1 MRATL
6 FLLIFLPFLSALLLA
21 VIGRRL
27 PRRAVETIACLSILG
42 SLTMAIITFASAGQ
56 KSQIVT
62 LLPWFAVG
70 DFSAEMSVRLDP
82 LAAVMALMVTF
93 ISTLI
98 HIYSVG
104 FMREDEDYVRFFCY
118 MNLFVFAM
126 LVITLSDN
134 LLFLYL
140 GWEGVGFCSYALIGF
155 WYADEVKAAAGRKAF
170 VLTRIGDV
178 AFGIAIAFSF
188 IHTHT
193 LSLSAINGQAA
204 SLGTGM
210 ATALGILLLFAA
222 AGKSAQLPL
231 AVWLPDAMAGP
242 TPVSALIHAATMVT
256 AGVYLLIR
264 FFPVI
269 SLSPVALLAI
279 AIVGAGT
286 AFFAACA
293 ALSQKDI
300 KRILA
305 YSTISQVSYMFLGVG
320 AGDITGGMF
329 HLLSHA
335 FFKALLFLAAGCVI
349 QVLNEEHDI
358 FRMGGLRSRLP
369 AVFWVFLAGSL
380 ALGAIPPFGGF
391 FSKDRILLAT
401 FIHPEPAYKIIWMV
415 AAVTALLTP
424 LYTFRL
430 FFIVFLERPAGAKEP
445 LRNEKEVRPLP
456 RVMVWTLWPLAV
468 LSLIAGLLN
477 LPSAWSG
484 NEWLARYLAV
494 VPGGVPS
501 LAPVPGIEESME
513 WGTGLLSIA
522 VLVLSYYLYRPQKF
536 RVTPTPGALPQFL
549 EQLLFYG
556 FYLDRLYQVAIVGPY
571 QRISRFLWER
581 IDEGGVDRGFDS
593 AGRFFPILST
603 GLQLWTTGR
612 LSTYLKMVLLGF
624 TVILCALALG
634 WYPW

>member
-1 MRATL
+1 MRSTL
-6 FLLIFLPFLSALLLA
+6 SLLIFLPFLSALLLA
-21 VIGRRL
+21 VLGRRL
-27 PRRAVETIACLSILG
+27 PRRVVETIACLSILG
-42 SLTMAIITFASAGQ
+42 SLTMAVITFASSGQ
-56 KSQIVT
+56 KSQVVT

-70 DFSAEMSVRLDP
+70 DFSAEMSVFLDP

-93 ISTLI
+93 ISSLI

-126 LVITLSDN
+126 LVVTLSDN

-188 IHTHT
+188 IITNT

-204 SLGTGM
+204 SLGAGM
-210 ATALGILLLFAA
+210 NTALGILLLFAA

-242 TPVSALIHAATMVT
+242 SPVSALIHAATMVT

-264 FFPVI
+264 FFPVV
-269 SLSPVALLAI
+269 SLSPAALLII
-279 AIVGAGT
+279 AIVGTGT

-335 FFKALLFLAAGCVI
+335 SFKALLFLAAGCVI

-358 FRMGGLRSRLP
+358 FRMGSLRSRLP
-369 AVFWVFLAGSL
+369 AVFWLFLAGSL

-401 FIHPEPAYKIIWMV
+401 FIHPEPAYKILWMV

-430 FFIVFLERPAGAKEP
+430 FFIVFLERPTSAKES
-445 LRNEKEVRPLP
+445 LKDEQVVRRLP
-456 RVMVWTLWPLAV
+456 RVMVWTLWPLAIF
-468 LSLIAGLLN
+468 SLIAGLLN
-477 LPSAWSG
+477 LPSIWSG
-484 NEWLARYLAV
+484 NAWLARYLSA
-494 VPGGVPS
+494 VPGAVPS
-501 LAPVPGIEESME
+501 LAALPGSEEGME
-513 WGTGLLSIA
+513 MGTGLLSTA
-522 VLVLSYYLYRPQKF
+522 VLALSYYLYRPQKF
-536 RVTPTPGALPQFL
+536 RVTPTPGALPQTL
-549 EQLLFYG
+549 EQLFFFG
-556 FYLDRLYQVAIVGPY
+556 FYLDQLYQVAIVSPY
-571 QRISRFLWER
+571 RRISGFLWER
-581 IDEGGVDRGFDS
+581 IDEGSVDRGFDS
-593 AGRFFPILST
+593 AGNLFPIFSI
-603 GLQLWTTGR
+603 GLQLWTTGK
-612 LSTYLKMVLLGF
+612 LSTYLKMILLGF